1 MDKSF
6 KTFFHAKDPVIE
18 LKYDNANHSRLDHPM
33 TKAALFGLMKRF
45 EPGDILAKQK
55 AEKEF

>member
-18 LKYDNANHSRLDHPM
+18 LKYDNANHSKLDHPM

-45 EPGDILAKQK
+45 EPGDILAK
-55 AEKEF
+55 